1 MGKTERS
8 KWAGAH
14 ESTWATSEFQ
24 SFRSWAALSAVVML
38 APRFPCNFQH
48 STISSQLFPSLGSAH
63 CGGDAFPFRRQAGK
77 IVGQS
82 GEIAIDRSGAAAR
95 CVSGRIFQRRG
106 KFFLLSFQRRDFRL
120 EFVHALFFF
129 TLGFG
134 NRITRLRLGA
144 FLRFLLA
151 QANSAPRRVIGYRL
165 A

>member
-14 ESTWATSEFQ
+14 ESVWATSEFQ

-63 CGGDAFPFRRQAGK
+63 RGGDAFPFRRQAGK
-77 IVGQS
+77 IVGNG

-95 CVSGRIFQRRG
+95 CVSRWIFQRRG
-106 KFFLLSFQRRDFRL
+106 QFFLLSFQRRDFRL

-129 TLGFG
+129 TPRLG
-134 NRITRLRLGA
+134 NRITRVRFQTLLRLL
-144 FLRFLLA
+144 F
-151 QANSAPRRVIGYRL
+151 S
-165 A
+165 